1 MKRRAVEDVSTYH
14 RDQKVPTNEPANRER
29 TTRFSDSEA
38 NVLAEAFKSKQEKYL
53 NAHSKLLIIVVIP
66 IFQRLTNLLC
76 NWKTYS

>member
-38 NVLAEAFKSKQEKYL
+38 NVLAEAFKSKHLTLHEIYL
-53 NAHSKLLIIVVIP
+53 NAHCKLLMIVVVP
-66 IFQRLTNLLC
+66 IFQRLT
-76 NWKTYS
+76 K